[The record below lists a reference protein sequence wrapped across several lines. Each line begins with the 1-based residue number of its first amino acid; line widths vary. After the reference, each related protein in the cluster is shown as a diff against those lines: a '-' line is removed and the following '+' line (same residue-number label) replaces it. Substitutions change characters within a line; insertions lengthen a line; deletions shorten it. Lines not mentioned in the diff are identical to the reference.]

1 MSVVAVL
8 IYGPMRGVETK
19 MVLYGSA
26 VVIRKIRR
34 NTLAIFIKTVIVNLV
49 YLALQMAL

>member
-8 IYGPMRGVETK
+8 IYGSMLGVKTK
-19 MVLYGSA
+19 MVLYGSSI
-26 VVIRKIRR
+26 VIRKIRHKSL
-34 NTLAIFIKTVIVNLV
+34 TIFIKTVIVNLV